1 MTPDRSSPRARS
13 ALIGVLALQGD
24 FAEHIASLRACG
36 VDGPEGAGIDVI
48 EVRTL
53 DQLRSVDGLIIP
65 GGESTTIARLLIA
78 FDLMEPLRTRIRG
91 GLPVWGTCAGAIM
104 LANEVTNLDRPS
116 IAAMDITIERNAF
129 GRQIDSFEEDL
140 QISGIE
146 GPPLHAV
153 FIRAP
158 VITRTGPG
166 VEVLARLAD
175 GRIVAARQGRLLA
188 TAFHPELT
196 ADHRM
201 HALFARIVLEQM
213 LEQQRAG
220 TVDGGVHLT

>member
-1 MTPDRSSPRARS
+1 MTTATSGSRTPLPATERAV
-13 ALIGVLALQGD
+13 IGVLALQGD

-36 VDGPEGAGIDVI
+36 VDGIDAV

-53 DQLRSVDGLIIP
+53 AQLQAVDGLIIP

-78 FDLMEPLRTRIRG
+78 FDLMEPLRARIRE
-91 GLPVWGTCAGAIM
+91 GLPAWGTCAGAIM
-104 LANEVTNLDRPS
+104 LANEVTNLDRPP
-116 IAAMDITIERNAF
+116 IAAMDITVERNAF

-140 QISGIE
+140 QIVGVE
-146 GPPLHAV
+146 GPPLRAV

-158 VITRTGPG
+158 VITRAGAD
-166 VEVLARLAD
+166 VDVLCRLQD

-201 HALFARIVLEQM
+201 HALFARMVLEHA
-213 LEQQRAG
+213 EARSAVE
-220 TVDGGVHLT
+220 TP